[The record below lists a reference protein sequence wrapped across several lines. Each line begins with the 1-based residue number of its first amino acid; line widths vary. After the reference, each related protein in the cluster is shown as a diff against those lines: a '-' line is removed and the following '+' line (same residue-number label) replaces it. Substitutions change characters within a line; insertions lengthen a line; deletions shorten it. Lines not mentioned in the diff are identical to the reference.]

1 VSERNEEKFNL
12 IKIIFEAPGE
22 ILYGE
27 ISSEGVVSQN
37 VADAS
42 EDFKWLI
49 ERVQELEN
57 RIQNKILPEI
67 EKGNEQNMQLREVL
81 TFYSDSKN
89 YEVNVV
95 DQWGPE
101 IKVMMD
107 GGAKAAELLE
117 GLK

>member
-1 VSERNEEKFNL
+1 M
-12 IKIIFEAPGE
+12 
-22 ILYGE
+22 
-27 ISSEGVVSQN
+27 SQN

-49 ERVQELEN
+49 ERMQELEN
-57 RIQNKILPEI
+57 RTQYKILPEI
-67 EKGNEQNMQLREVL
+67 DKGYEQNMQLREAIA
-81 TFYSDSKN
+81 FYADSKN